1 LLNFYQANLSLQKEQ
16 KKKEKEEEEGNSSIS
31 NLVVCTYL

>member
-16 KKKEKEEEEGNSSIS
+16 KKKEKKEEEGNSSIS
-31 NLVVCTYL
+31 NLVVCSYL